1 MNSPR
6 NPASSLTLAIAAALA
21 ASVTSPVAAQIQV
34 DVNGRA
40 VSFGAV
46 GPQRIDGRVL
56 IPLRAVVEALGAEVE
71 WDRATQTVLGRK
83 GEREFSLPIGS
94 RTATVNR
101 STVNLDVPAQLIRGN
116 TMVPLRFVAE
126 ALGAEVGWNASTQQ
140 VAIDNRA
147 GGGPTSPAPTRDDR
161 IRGEVVAVTMG
172 QNPAIISRNEGVRQ
186 TYRLS
191 RDTVVTRGEEGQRGT
206 DAELSQVRAGDSVR
220 LRVNADRGTTDRI
233 EVFTAAGDDREPRS
247 PRTPRHADAEG
258 VFGEVVAVRSRGPRS
273 TLTVQTRSGRE
284 AFELSS
290 AVEISR
296 TVGRQVSRR
305 AAFADLRVGDRVRL
319 AQNADGV
326 VTSVYARAA
335 SDNATGSLP
344 PRALVTGELAA
355 VRPNANPPSVIVL
368 VNGRRVTLEVTRETD
383 IYRASASGRNPS
395 RAQLDDLQPGDD
407 VRIRTDAAGL
417 VAQQIDVEVAR

>member
-21 ASVTSPVAAQIQV
+21 ASVASPAAAQIQV

-71 WDRATQTVLGRK
+71 WNPATQTVLGRK

-101 STVNLDVPAQLIRGN
+101 SPVNLDVPAQLIRGN

-140 VAIDNRA
+140 VAIDNRS
-147 GGGPTSPAPTRDDR
+147 GGGPATPAPSGEDR
-161 IRGEVVAVTMG
+161 IRGEVVAVTTG
-172 QNPAIISRNEGVRQ
+172 QNPTIVIRSEGVRQ
-186 TYRLS
+186 TYRLN
-191 RDTVVTRGEEGQRGT
+191 RDTVVSRGEEGQRGT

-220 LRVNADRGTTDRI
+220 LRVNADRGTADRI
-233 EVFTAAGDDREPRS
+233 EVFTAAGEDRNPRN
-247 PRTPRHADAEG
+247 PRTPRNGDGG
-258 VFGEVVAVRSRGPRS
+258 VFGEVVAVRSRGQRS
-273 TLTVQTRSGRE
+273 TLTVQTRTGRE

-296 TVGRQVSRR
+296 TVGRQGSQR

-319 AQNADGV
+319 SQNADGV

-335 SDNATGSLP
+335 SGNAPGSAP
-344 PRALVTGELAA
+344 TRSLVTGELAA
-355 VRPNANPPSVIVL
+355 VRPNTNPPSVIVL
-368 VNGRRVTLEVTRETD
+368 VGGRRVTLEVTRETD
-383 IYRASASGRNPS
+383 IYRASAPGRNPS

-407 VRIRTDAAGL
+407 VRIRTDATGL
-417 VAQQIDVEVAR
+417 VAQEIDVEVAR